1 MKTHN
6 NLSPQLLSILF
17 ILLTLGAIAA
27 GVYFFRTA
35 SVPVSPS
42 VTTAIP
48 PPPKTTLPPKVQ
60 PPAPTPTTTVV
71 ATQLP
76 ADELATPT
84 TTVTKFLWQDDG
96 RQTYRYQSHFDLKI
110 DMGGGVPQ
118 PGKSPTWQPVNSQ
131 LSGILNVRVFDQKH
145 DRVRLGFQLSEAHLS
160 MNGQTFPQ
168 LVALFQTFFLV
179 EMSLEGKP
187 LYFHFPRYVDPTN
200 QLFVKEIVNSVQVIL
215 ATEAAAP
222 LWQTQETQNSG
233 YYQATYQR
241 KATNEIQKRKAHYLN
256 VTLQQTND
264 KISSFQLTAKIKES
278 EWTARLATQHS
289 WLQKLAGQ
297 EKIDFNTPTGKLVE
311 MASQIQLT
319 LSDDPQD
326 PNLGIWQSAND
337 YDEVLLA
344 FANATGDVSLSQNVI
359 KQLELEK
366 LRQQYANTN
375 LNSVVEV
382 IYTKFGQM
390 ESISAKEIVPYIS
403 VLEDYLTAYPEA
415 ALKLPTLLDNL
426 NPGMTLSAYLI
437 GALEHAG
444 TPQAQQAL
452 LTIATNTKP
461 EGQKRAIQAITSFH
475 FIAEPQP
482 QVAPTLWQ
490 LAAGS
495 DSEQVNTATL
505 AIGSVIKNSTGIQQV
520 EIREELLQR
529 LQDSPEEQQAV
540 LLGAVGNTQDG
551 SLLTNVEPY
560 LNSPHSDIR
569 ASAIGALRS
578 FNDPVSL
585 DHIVTAATSDHNQ
598 TVRRK
603 ALNALKNREDQSQA
617 VSALREHLP
626 QETETELRTDII
638 QFLGEHKAEDPKV
651 VETLQQ
657 QLQQEQNREMR
668 KDLYNAIY
676 R

>member
-1 MKTHN
+1 MKTHK
-6 NLSPQLLSILF
+6 NLLPQLLSILF
-17 ILLTLGAIAA
+17 ILLTIGAIAA
-27 GVYFFRTA
+27 GVYFFRTS

-42 VTTAIP
+42 VTTVVPPP

-60 PPAPTPTTTVV
+60 PPASTPTTTVV

-84 TTVTKFLWQDDG
+84 TTVTKFLGQDYG

-110 DMGGGVPQ
+110 DMGGGIPQ
-118 PGKSPTWQPVNSQ
+118 PGKSPTWQQINSQ

-145 DRVRLGFQLSEAHLS
+145 NRVRLGFQLSEAHLS
-160 MNGQTFPQ
+160 MNGQTFSQ

-187 LYFHFPRYVDPTN
+187 LYFHFPRYVDPSN
-200 QLFVKEIVNSVQVIL
+200 QLFVKEIVNSVQVVL

-264 KISSFQLTAKIKES
+264 KLSSFQLTAKIKES
-278 EWTARLATQHS
+278 EWTARLATRHS

-311 MASQIQLT
+311 MASQVQLT

-326 PNLGIWQSAND
+326 LNLGIWQSAND
-337 YDEVLLA
+337 YDQVLLD
-344 FANATGDVSLSQNVI
+344 FAKATGDVSLSQNVI

-390 ESISAKEIVPYIS
+390 ESISAKEIVPYMEG
-403 VLEDYLTAYPEA
+403 LEGYLTVYPEA
-415 ALKLPTLLDNL
+415 ALKLPALLDNL

-444 TPQAQQAL
+444 TP
-452 LTIATNTKP
+452 K
-461 EGQKRAIQAITSFH
+461 
-475 FIAEPQP
+475 
-482 QVAPTLWQ
+482 
-490 LAAGS
+490 
-495 DSEQVNTATL
+495 
-505 AIGSVIKNSTGIQQV
+505 
-520 EIREELLQR
+520 
-529 LQDSPEEQQAV
+529 
-540 LLGAVGNTQDG
+540 
-551 SLLTNVEPY
+551 
-560 LNSPHSDIR
+560 
-569 ASAIGALRS
+569 
-578 FNDPVSL
+578 
-585 DHIVTAATSDHNQ
+585 HN
-598 TVRRK
+598 K
-603 ALNALKNREDQSQA
+603 
-617 VSALREHLP
+617 HC
-626 QETETELRTDII
+626 
-638 QFLGEHKAEDPKV
+638 
-651 VETLQQ
+651 
-657 QLQQEQNREMR
+657 
-668 KDLYNAIY
+668 
-676 R
+676 